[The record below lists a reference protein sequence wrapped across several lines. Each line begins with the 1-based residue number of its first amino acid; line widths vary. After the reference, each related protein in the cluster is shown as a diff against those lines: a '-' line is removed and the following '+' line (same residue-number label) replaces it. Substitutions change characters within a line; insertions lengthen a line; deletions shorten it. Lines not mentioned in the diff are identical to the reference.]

1 MPILQDVAADGVR
14 KRGVQASTVPRI
26 GKRIEPLAT
35 AHTLSV
41 KSTGIFILDRNLGGG
56 LPSGSVVYLSGDA
69 ESMSEIF
76 LHQVTQ
82 TRETYYVVTG
92 RKPQYVAQNL
102 QSMGYDI
109 SKITFID
116 IYGEYYITSQ
126 GELVDN
132 IGNDHVD
139 NQIVDFMIHNLKNIV
154 AEEEEFSGV
163 NILFDTFSF
172 FLDLN
177 INVGQIKKLMNVIYE
192 TTKELDGMTYLYG
205 LKNTH
210 DKALENAIIN
220 ACDVVFDIELLHNSD
235 EIVSRLSIPK
245 IRGMAPI
252 TSMLKF
258 KISEG
263 IQIDTSTNIA

>member
-1 MPILQDVAADGVR
+1 MSGLRDAVADGARRRMVQAPALATIGKIMEPLDVAPVSA
-14 KRGVQASTVPRI
+14 
-26 GKRIEPLAT
+26 
-35 AHTLSV
+35 V

-56 LPSGSVVYLSGDA
+56 LPSGSVVYLSGDP

-82 TRETYYVVTG
+82 TRKTYYVATG
-92 RKPQYVAQNL
+92 RRPKYVAQNI

-109 SKITFID
+109 SEITFID
-116 IYGEYYITSQ
+116 IYSEYYLTAQ

-132 IGNDHVD
+132 VGNEYVD
-139 NQIVDFMIHNLKNIV
+139 NQIIDFMIYNLQNI
-154 AEEEEFSGV
+154 ETEGEFNGA

-172 FLDLN
+172 FLNLN
-177 INVGQIKKLMNVIYE
+177 VNVGQIKKLINVIYE

-210 DKALENAIIN
+210 DRALENEVIN
-220 ACDVVFDIELLHNSD
+220 ACDVVFDIELLRNSD

-252 TSMLKF
+252 TDMLKF

-263 IQIDTSTNIA
+263 IQIDTSTDIA

>member
-1 MPILQDVAADGVR
+1 MSVLQDAVADCARRRVA
-14 KRGVQASTVPRI
+14 QAPAVATI
-26 GKRIEPLAT
+26 GKIVEPLDVAS
-35 AHTLSV
+35 ASDV

-56 LPSGSVVYLSGDA
+56 LPSGSVVYLTGDP

-76 LHQVTQ
+76 LHQFTQ
-82 TRETYYVVTG
+82 TRKTYYVVTG
-92 RKPQYVAQNL
+92 RKPQYVAQNI

-109 SKITFID
+109 SEITFID
-116 IYGEYYITSQ
+116 IYSEYYLSAQ

-132 IGNDHVD
+132 VGNEYVD
-139 NQIVDFMIHNLKNIV
+139 NQIIDFMIYNLQNI
-154 AEEEEFSGV
+154 ETEDECSDV

-172 FLDLN
+172 FLNLN
-177 INVGQIKKLMNVIYE
+177 VNVGQIKKLMNVIYE

-210 DKALENAIIN
+210 DRALENEIIN
-220 ACDVVFDIELLHNSD
+220 ACDVVFDIELLRNSD

-252 TSMLKF
+252 TDMLKF
-258 KISEG
+258 KINEG
-263 IQIDTSTNIA
+263 IQIDTSTDIA